1 MERTPRRKSRLR
13 GVRGAVG
20 DMDDKREQTKCT
32 ACWMT
37 AHAKEKHR
45 AGAETM
51 RGPGGPHRTEGD
63 RGGGRPPQM
72 GRLSR
77 RDGSEAAGGP
87 GGADAG
93 APPPRGSARKPVLQ
107 GQNGP
112 GGGGRGSQGDKA
124 AEAAA

>member
-1 MERTPRRKSRLR
+1 
-13 GVRGAVG
+13 
-20 DMDDKREQTKCT
+20 
-32 ACWMT
+32 
-37 AHAKEKHR
+37 
-45 AGAETM
+45 
-51 RGPGGPHRTEGD
+51 
-63 RGGGRPPQM
+63 M

-112 GGGGRGSQGDKA
+112 GGEGEEVRETKRQRQRRRTWEVLKGPRLR
-124 AEAAA
+124 